1 MIITNGGSMQTSD
14 WTCSDKAC
22 FLACSQRN
30 RRNGLLCYDNSEGVD
45 GVDVLVAWGEVSY

>member
-1 MIITNGGSMQTSD
+1 MQTSD
-14 WTCSDKAC
+14 CTCSDKAC

-30 RRNGLLCYDNSEGVD
+30 RRNGLLCYDNSEEVD